1 MNTVRILNI
10 YVCKTY
16 FEINWFSYSEE
27 RHRWDQESSVAY
39 ELVAVWYGQK
49 KVESTASQA
58 YNELSDSHVC
68 TLLKQLDCPAFS
80 YRK

>member
-1 MNTVRILNI
+1 MNTVRILNF
-10 YVCKTY
+10 YVCKTHL
-16 FEINWFSYSEE
+16 EINWFSYSEE
-27 RHRWDQESSVAY
+27 RHRWAQESSVVY
-39 ELVAVWYGQK
+39 ELVGLWYGQK

-58 YNELSDSHVC
+58 YNELSETHVC